1 MKICFV
7 LNDVENEDPGTS
19 VIILRKAHQR
29 GHEIYV
35 MGVADFVFYRDR
47 GVLLRCKKISKSN
60 PDGSVHEF
68 WDAVKEKASEREV
81 IPCTEMDIV
90 FLRNNP
96 TEEAASR
103 SWAEH
108 SGIAFGQMIKKQGVL
123 VINDPAGLSQAFID
137 KLYFEELPA
146 KIKPNSLITRNKD
159 EILQFW
165 EENNK
170 EIVLKP
176 LEGSRGKDVY
186 KIGKE
191 KRNLSQILN
200 TLTDQGYVI
209 AQEYLP
215 EVKNGDVRVL
225 MLNGKILEQDGELG
239 IIRRLNKDKS
249 EFRSNLVLGA
259 TPSRGKLTPEIKHIA
274 SVVGP
279 KLIEDGLF
287 FVGLDIVEDKLIEIN
302 VLSPGDMHY
311 TDITGMTDF
320 TTSIVKSLERKA
332 AYRAKQKNFSNRE
345 LATMNFPD
353 IPEESK
359 SPKTENENL
368 TV

>member
-7 LNDVENEDPGTS
+7 LNDVATESCGTS
-19 VIILRKAHQR
+19 VIILRKAYQR
-29 GHEIYV
+29 GHDVYV
-35 MGVADFVFYRDR
+35 MGVGDFIFYRDK
-47 GVLLRCKKISKSN
+47 GVLLRCKKLPEKLKDN
-60 PDGSVHEF
+60 SVEEF
-68 WDAVKEKASEREV
+68 WNQVRSEDLKKEIVSSK
-81 IPCTEMDIV
+81 TMDIV

-96 TEEAASR
+96 TEEGIGR
-103 SWAEH
+103 KWAEH
-108 SGIAFGQMIKKQGVL
+108 SGIAFGQMIKKEGVL
-123 VINDPAGLSQAFID
+123 VLNDPAGLSQAFID

-146 KIKPNSLITRNKD
+146 GIKPNSLITRSSEEVLK
-159 EILQFW
+159 FW
-165 EENNK
+165 EENNR

-186 KIGKE
+186 KISRE
-191 KRNLSQILN
+191 RRNLTQILN
-200 TLTDQGYVI
+200 TLIGQGYVI

-225 MLNGKILEQDGELG
+225 MMNGKILEQDGELG
-239 IIRRLNKDKS
+239 IIRRFNEDKN

-259 TPSRGKLTPEIKHIA
+259 TPSKGKLTEEIKNIA

-287 FVGLDIVEDKLIEIN
+287 FVGLDVVGDKLIEIN

-320 TTSIVKSLERKA
+320 TDSIVSALEHKVVYKNQHRKFCN
-332 AYRAKQKNFSNRE
+332 KE
-345 LATMNFPD
+345 LATKDFLDEKHPID
-353 IPEESK
+353 RLW
-359 SPKTENENL
+359 KTEPEL
-368 TV
+368 